1 MSVKVL
7 SPSKAYEQ
15 IESMFGSEI
24 IHPEEVSEIDII
36 KTGSPSLDRALAV
49 GGWPRGRMIQLAGKE
64 ASGKTFLSMKAIADW
79 QAIDPE
85 NCACFIDA
93 EYTYDPKWAES
104 IGVDNDRVIL
114 VKTNEAAKIVTGLIG
129 TVKTNKQS
137 GKTVITPGILEM
149 AAEGK
154 TITKKTLTGRV
165 LEFNLAKLGIVVI
178 DSIAAMVTPV
188 EIESAVGKQNI
199 ALTARFLANELKKL
213 TPYISDS
220 NVAFFVIN
228 QVRVNVGQMFGN
240 PESNPGGKSLK
251 HACSVMVNVAPLG
264 GKDNQIFDDKDE
276 RIGHKIRA
284 KIAKNKVGAAFKNAD
299 FTLKFD
305 EGIVDVNEELLEL
318 YKHLDLVKRPNNRT
332 YIFGNHTLTSKA
344 DAQKFVSLNFNY
356 LEEVLRRNYILDE
369 EISFEGLIG
378 IDDIPLAS
386 DKDVIETATISDVDE
401 LF

>member
-24 IHPEEVSEIDII
+24 IHPEEVSEIDVI

-137 GKTVITPGILEM
+137 RKTVITPGILEM

-188 EIESAVGKQNI
+188 EIESEVGKQNI

-251 HACSVMVNVAPLG
+251 HACSVMVNVAPLS

-284 KIAKNKVGAAFKNAD
+284 KIAKNKVGAAFKSAD

-344 DAQKFVSLNFNY
+344 DAQKFVNLNFNY

-386 DKDVIETATISDVDE
+386 DKDVTETVTISDVDE